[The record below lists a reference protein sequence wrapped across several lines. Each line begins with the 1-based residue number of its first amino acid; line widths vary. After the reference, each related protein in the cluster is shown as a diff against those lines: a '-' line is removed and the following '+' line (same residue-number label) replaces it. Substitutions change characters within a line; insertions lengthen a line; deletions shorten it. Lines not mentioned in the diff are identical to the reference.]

1 MDVLVVGHKTHKLF
15 QEITF
20 FIFPMSGRHSESRQ
34 ECNRMN
40 FVPPIF

>member
-20 FIFPMSGRHSESRQ
+20 FYFSYVGTTFRKQ
-34 ECNRMN
+34 ARM
-40 FVPPIF
+40 